1 MRSRNTKANSSTAA
15 VGIVNDLENFDL
27 AEAFRSQEF
36 RDSIKEGWMC
46 LVRIVCLERLK
57 KDSIANVVITVYS
70 DAQIS
75 LWFYRSI
82 SFFRE
87 GCDTGARVDGSTP
100 VQLAYLDTCD
110 S

>member
-46 LVRIVCLERLK
+46 PFRTVCFERL
-57 KDSIANVVITVYS
+57 N
-70 DAQIS
+70 
-75 LWFYRSI
+75 
-82 SFFRE
+82 E
-87 GCDTGARVDGSTP
+87 N
-100 VQLAYLDTCD
+100 
-110 S
+110 